1 MSSFA
6 PFLPLVTLIAI
17 AGVILYLYRV
27 PRALGA
33 WEAALLTFALSMPL
47 LLFGIYSLDHYGLGI
62 FVAMPFMIGFV
73 SVLFRARRAPER
85 TWKECR
91 NVALGSTLLV
101 GTASLLGGV
110 EGIVCLAMASP
121 LALFLAFVGGR
132 LAYSV
137 QGGFWRRRASPALLL
152 IVLLS
157 TPLLMG
163 AEATMPWQAP
173 LYKVVTSVEI
183 DAPPETVWRNVV
195 SFRQLPPPEDWLF
208 RTGIAY
214 PVRAEIRGRGV
225 GAIRYCEFSTGAFVE
240 PIEVWDEPRRLAFR
254 VTENPPALRE
264 LSPYGGIHPP
274 HLQGFLVSRRGQ
286 FRLIALPGGRTRLE
300 GTTWYQ
306 HGLYPAGYWR
316 LWSDAILH
324 RIHLRVLE
332 HVKRLSEERRAAITM
347 LEPEKQCSRASNNV

>member
-1 MSSFA
+1 MSSFE
-6 PFLPLVTLIAI
+6 PFLPLFTLIAI
-17 AGVILYLYRV
+17 AGVILYLHRV

-33 WEAALLTFALSMPL
+33 WESALLTLALSMPL
-47 LLFGIYSLDHYGLGI
+47 LLFGIYSLDRYGLGI

-73 SVLFRARRAPER
+73 SVLFRARHAPER
-85 TWKECR
+85 SWKECR

-101 GTASLLGGV
+101 GAAALLGGV

-121 LALFLAFVGGR
+121 IALPLAFVGGM
-132 LAYSV
+132 LAYLV
-137 QGGFWRRRASPALLL
+137 RRGFWRRRASPALLL
-152 IVLLS
+152 MVLLC

-163 AEATMPWQAP
+163 AEAAMPRQAP
-173 LYKVVTSVEI
+173 IYEVRTAVEI

-195 SFRQLPPPEDWLF
+195 SFRQLPPPDDWLF

-225 GAIRYCEFSTGAFVE
+225 GAVRYCEFSTGAFVE

-254 VTENPPALRE
+254 VTRNPPALRE

-274 HLQGFLVSRRGQ
+274 HGQGFLVSRRGQ
-286 FRLIALPGGRTRLE
+286 FRQIALPGGRTRLE

-324 RIHLRVLE
+324 RIHRRVLE
-332 HVKRLSEERRAAITM
+332 HVKRLSESGKVPITM
-347 LEPEKQCSRASNNV
+347 